1 MASER
6 KEQTQPVQQIF
17 VPMTCALMAWQLQS
31 STLTTLAS
39 KPTSR
44 DRLLGAGH
52 HDWKLKSNNIVLAL
66 PLLGGVQNLLLL
78 PDTGPSPQTPRQ
90 LGDAM
95 LTAVVNEGFFF
106 CLLQKALK
114 YFDHMRHFQK
124 CWRSDGM

>member
-6 KEQTQPVQQIF
+6 KEQTQPIQQIF

-66 PLLGGVQNLLLL
+66 PLLGGSRTSCFFL
-78 PDTGPSPQTPRQ
+78 T
-90 LGDAM
+90 LGLAHR
-95 LTAVVNEGFFF
+95 LHG
-106 CLLQKALK
+106 
-114 YFDHMRHFQK
+114 
-124 CWRSDGM
+124 S